1 MTATSIDFPSRALPL
16 RALLAIILIAL
27 SINIII
33 SDSKYFAHWKDE
45 SETKFMN
52 QVVPTKT
59 HLRYETDLLE
69 SLYKDIHN
77 RVDEVI
83 VKAGELAASHQQGS
97 VNTSTVDT
105 MKTSH
110 RTETEAL
117 NAKLEEKIRSL
128 TTEHDAAMKQLKEKM
143 EQEAKERMD
152 KMQQHFASGMNTSK
166 WQHEAQIG
174 TNDLEQPKDTFMI
187 VFTFSKPAGKEARDM
202 QRDFCQPMY
211 ARHGVK
217 HVFAVGKPSF
227 DDRPHNQKIQGQLA
241 TEMEVNI
248 SKMLMQEHDQYGDLL
263 LTPNR
268 DHYRDM
274 TEKLL
279 SSIRYSLEQGADYIL
294 KTDDEYCINITE
306 VKRLVEERK
315 KNNNE
320 LYMGIYQFAGDE
332 YESMKGADGT
342 IAPFMSGWVIGLS
355 RKLAK
360 TIAEDGWNH
369 NLLIAPYGT
378 SSDDANLGKWVDWA
392 IRTHNLTVDYTVS
405 RDLNIN
411 VPGMQ

>member
-1 MTATSIDFPSRALPL
+1 
-16 RALLAIILIAL
+16 
-27 SINIII
+27 
-33 SDSKYFAHWKDE
+33 
-45 SETKFMN
+45 
-52 QVVPTKT
+52 
-59 HLRYETDLLE
+59 LE

-360 TIAEDGWNH
+360 TIVEDGWNH